1 MHPVAPTLKLFLSV
15 DDPVHFHT
23 EPEYRNHRPGY
34 NHPAATVDMEAIP
47 ECLSGTL
54 PQEQLMFWVY

>member
-34 NHPAATVDMEAIP
+34 NHPQATVDMEAIP

-54 PQEQLMFWVY
+54 PQE